1 MKHLVL
7 SAVLMITLFAATAQT
22 RLAVKAGY
30 NHNTARI
37 HIRDV
42 EQPTGSQPGI
52 NLGLQVKADFEPPLH
67 FTGLMS
73 YNMRGFTLKPLT
85 GDTNKL
91 ETKTHYLN
99 LAPLL
104 SYDIATRK
112 TQHITLT
119 AGPMAGLGISGTQKI
134 TRGGVVNSSKMNF
147 STSANYGLFDLAIY
161 SSVGYHFN
169 KVFLEA
175 SYYLGFVSINN
186 NEETDRTNIKNRGLG
201 LSLGYYLR

>member
-7 SAVLMITLFAATAQT
+7 SAVLMITLSAATAQT
-22 RLAVKAGY
+22 RLAIKAGY

-42 EQPTGSQPGI
+42 KQPTGNQPGI
-52 NLGLQVKADFEPPLH
+52 NLGLQLKADFEPPLH
-67 FTGLMS
+67 FTGLVS
-73 YNMRGFTLKPLT
+73 YNMRGFTLTPLAS
-85 GDTNKL
+85 DTDKL
-91 ETKTHYLN
+91 ETKMHYLN
-99 LAPLL
+99 LAPML
-104 SYDIATRK
+104 SYDIATGK
-112 TQHITLT
+112 TEHITFT

-134 TRGGVVNSSKMNF
+134 TTAGVVNSSKMNF
-147 STSANYGLFDLAIY
+147 STAVNYGLFDLAIY

-186 NEETDRTNIKNRGLG
+186 NEEGDRTNIKNRGLG
-201 LSLGYYLR
+201 VSLGYYLR